1 MDTCAAI
8 TGFQETSY
16 WAQHHAKWGQLMKFV
31 QAGVSPLSLSPTIL
45 PACLPYK
52 IDIVEN
58 RCEVLWEDI
67 KCDSMASKATVFC
80 IAQ

>member
-1 MDTCAAI
+1 
-8 TGFQETSY
+8 
-16 WAQHHAKWGQLMKFV
+16 MKFV

-58 RCEVLWEDI
+58 RCGFKSYSFLYCSISLEACNRDVGSTVQPRLR
-67 KCDSMASKATVFC
+67 KKATC
-80 IAQ
+80 IQKQGIYK

>member
-1 MDTCAAI
+1 
-8 TGFQETSY
+8 
-16 WAQHHAKWGQLMKFV
+16 MKFV
-31 QAGVSPLSLSPTIL
+31 QAGVSPLSLSPTILPACL